1 MVLKYL
7 TECKAPIFKEGEHEK
22 ECPQEFRDQWNFIDG
37 IIGASIYFDKGSGTT
52 IAELEFENKPAMG
65 VALYYEAY
73 LLNENGKTIEKVR
86 C

>member
-7 TECKAPIFKEGEHEK
+7 TKCEHNRGEQAEAV
-22 ECPQEFRDQWNFIDG
+22 FYDQWNFIGG
-37 IIGASIYFDKGSGTT
+37 IIGASVYWDELAGATV
-52 IAELEFENKPAMG
+52 AVLEFESRPPMK

-86 C
+86 G

>member
-7 TECKAPIFKEGEHEK
+7 TKCEVCPGEQAENV
-22 ECPQEFRDQWNFIDG
+22 FRDQWNFIDG
-37 IIGASIYFDKGSGTT
+37 IIGASVYWDEMNKAT
-52 IAELEFENKPAMG
+52 IVALEFESRPPMN

-86 C
+86 V

>member
-7 TECKAPIFKEGEHEK
+7 TKSEAFHGEQAENVFH
-22 ECPQEFRDQWNFIDG
+22 DQWNFVGG
-37 IIGASIYFDKGSGTT
+37 IIGASVYWDEMNKAT
-52 IAELEFENKPAMG
+52 IAALEFESRPPMK

-86 C
+86 A